1 MLFETI
7 RVENGEFQNLKLH
20 QWRVNWSREK
30 IGFSNLFLE
39 LPKPPENGIFR
50 CRVTYY
56 KQIEKVEFIPYEL
69 RIPKNFTP
77 VFCEDIKYDLKSL
90 NREDI
95 DLLKKEKEE
104 IIIVRKNLIT
114 DTSIA
119 NIYFFDENLEK
130 WITPKSPLLR
140 GTFRE
145 KLLRSG
151 KVLEKDISFKEAR
164 KFSKMGLSNAMTG
177 FLEIDNPIS

>member
-7 RVENGEFQNLKLH
+7 RVENGIFQNLELH
-20 QWRVNWSREK
+20 QWRVNWSRNQL
-30 IGFSNLFLE
+30 GFSD
-39 LPKPPENGIFR
+39 LPLSLPTPPEKGIFR
-50 CRVTYY
+50 CRVIYY
-56 KQIEKVEFIPYEL
+56 KQVEKVEFIPYKL

-77 VFCEDIKYDLKSL
+77 VFCEEINYGLKYS

-104 IIIVRKNLIT
+104 IVIVHKNLIT

-119 NIYFFDENLEK
+119 NIYFFDDSLKK
-130 WITPKSPLLR
+130 WITPKKPLLK
-140 GTFRE
+140 GTYRE

-151 KVLEKDISFKEAR
+151 KVFERDIYFAEVKN
-164 KFSKMGLSNAMTG
+164 FSKMGLSNAMTG
-177 FLEIDNPIS
+177 FLEIDNTLT